1 MAQATETHL
10 TKQYR
15 EGAKRLYGKIF
26 WRCVDSW
33 RGDQSKR
40 KFSEDVLRLDPSRF
54 SCGIDD
60 GSVALGTVIFVLVA
74 VEKNVPQLPQ
84 IPKRQL
90 LAIAGYREAMGSMG
104 RSPTLEQLC
113 CTVAMWLDENWF
125 NFRREALS
133 AQTDRLRQSLSETSR
148 KMQDRIELA
157 ANMLLAEYLALV
169 PDEHL
174 GQSPVRVRTTVE
186 YDEIWQRWGAA
197 LKRCVNHI
205 SNYDW
210 LKRDE

>member
-26 WRCVDSW
+26 WRCVDYW

-60 GSVALGTVIFVLVA
+60 GSVALDTVIFVLVA
-74 VEKNVPQLPQ
+74 LEKNVPQLPQ

-90 LAIAGYREAMGSMG
+90 LAIAGYREAMFSMG
-104 RSPTLEQLC
+104 ARPTLEQLC
-113 CTVAMWLDENWF
+113 CTVAMWLDEKWF
-125 NFRREALS
+125 VIRREALS
-133 AQTDRLRQSLSETSR
+133 AQTDRLRQSLSEMSK
-148 KMQDRIELA
+148 KMQNRIESE
-157 ANMLLAEYLALV
+157 ANILLSEYLALV
-169 PDEHL
+169 PDEHV
-174 GQSPVRVRTTVE
+174 GHSPVRLRTTAE
-186 YDEIWQRWGAA
+186 YDKIWQRWGTE
-197 LKRCVNHI
+197 LKRCVDSI
-205 SNYDW
+205 SNYDG
-210 LKRDE
+210 LNRNE